1 MKRNQYPEEVKMR
14 AIIYA
19 NGEFCPS
26 ENCPQIT
33 EDDLVIAADGGSSHC
48 QVMDIIPDVLIGD
61 LDSTSK
67 SLLKE
72 WEAAGVQ
79 IIRHPREKDQTDLEL
94 ALLHAQKTGAR
105 EIVVFGAVGGRLDM
119 TFGNLLLLAH
129 PELTGEIA
137 YICGKE
143 EVRLLH
149 SGESLTLRGEPGDT
163 VSLISLHPDSS
174 KITTEGL
181 EYPLVKEE
189 LGFGFTRGISNRMTA
204 TQASI
209 HLVRGLL
216 VLIHTRNNHSEEV

>member
-1 MKRNQYPEEVKMR
+1 MR

-19 NGEFCPS
+19 NGEFCPD
-26 ENCPQIT
+26 ENYPQIT
-33 EDDLVIAADGGSSHC
+33 DDDLVIAADGGSSHC
-48 QVMDIIPDVLIGD
+48 QELDIIPDLLIGD

-67 SLLKE
+67 GLLKE

-79 IIRHPREKDQTDLEL
+79 IIHHPAEKDQTDLEL
-94 ALLHAQKTGAR
+94 ALLHAQMTGAS

-129 PELTGEIA
+129 PELTSEIV

-149 SGESLTLRGEPGDT
+149 SGDSLTLLGEPGDT
-163 VSLISLHPDSS
+163 ISLIPLLPGNS

-181 EYPLVKEE
+181 EYPLVEEE
-189 LGFGFTRGISNRMTA
+189 LKFGFTRGISNRMTA
-204 TQASI
+204 DRALI
-209 HLVRGLL
+209 HLVGGLL
-216 VLIHTRNNHSEEV
+216 VVIHTRNNHSEEV